1 MLKTLDFS
9 RKNSIYLLCGI
20 FIFSIII
27 RIYYFDETI
36 PVTMDALHTFY
47 YASDVAII
55 GKVPG
60 NYDIAKP
67 GWSIFL
73 GGIFSFFDF
82 EDTLSY
88 MQLQKILSISI
99 SSLAIFPLYLLIKK
113 FSQSKYS
120 LLGESLF
127 AVEPRLIEN
136 SLTGNVESMFIICII
151 TTILFFLSANKKI
164 IYLSFIIAGIST
176 CFRPEGLFLFFGIT
190 IMFFTRFRNDRLV
203 FPKYLIGLI
212 LFILVITPISLH
224 QAEVG
229 TYEPFILK
237 PYTIISSLFESNQN
251 ASEQMEAQDVL
262 ENNSIAIG
270 LENFSKYFVWVLI
283 PMFII
288 LVPPGFII
296 FLRNMKIEKITAIII
311 GICISIPAFYAYSFP
326 ILETK
331 YLYFLIPIFCIIS
344 TFSIK
349 YFIERISCKKIIFPV
364 CFIIIIL
371 TSIMFIETQI
381 EFKHNKE
388 SAMIAQF
395 VVMQSTGVNDYYP
408 ESQYIWGYDVPKK
421 WNDYKIFY
429 ENMDRTNIIIQA
441 ESRGIDEIHG
451 SELRNP
457 LSVNVKSPNNFSSLN
472 SFLDNIEKH
481 RISHLVVDGKNDRP
495 EFLNDIFYNEE
506 KYTFLEKIY
515 DTKDM
520 NFDYHVKIFEIN
532 YEEFEKAMNSSDNTY
547 TNLLE

>member
-120 LLGESLF
+120 LLGVSLF

-229 TYEPFILK
+229 MYDPIILK
-237 PYTIISSLFESNQN
+237 PI
-251 ASEQMEAQDVL
+251 
-262 ENNSIAIG
+262 
-270 LENFSKYFVWVLI
+270 
-283 PMFII
+283 
-288 LVPPGFII
+288 
-296 FLRNMKIEKITAIII
+296 
-311 GICISIPAFYAYSFP
+311 
-326 ILETK
+326 
-331 YLYFLIPIFCIIS
+331 
-344 TFSIK
+344 
-349 YFIERISCKKIIFPV
+349 
-364 CFIIIIL
+364 
-371 TSIMFIETQI
+371 
-381 EFKHNKE
+381 HNC
-388 SAMIAQF
+388 
-395 VVMQSTGVNDYYP
+395 
-408 ESQYIWGYDVPKK
+408 
-421 WNDYKIFY
+421 
-429 ENMDRTNIIIQA
+429 
-441 ESRGIDEIHG
+441 
-451 SELRNP
+451 
-457 LSVNVKSPNNFSSLN
+457 
-472 SFLDNIEKH
+472 
-481 RISHLVVDGKNDRP
+481 
-495 EFLNDIFYNEE
+495 
-506 KYTFLEKIY
+506 
-515 DTKDM
+515 
-520 NFDYHVKIFEIN
+520 
-532 YEEFEKAMNSSDNTY
+532 
-547 TNLLE
+547 

>member
-120 LLGESLF
+120 LLGVSLF

-296 FLRNMKIEKITAIII
+296 FRRNMKIEKITARII

-326 ILETK
+326 IL
-331 YLYFLIPIFCIIS
+331 
-344 TFSIK
+344 
-349 YFIERISCKKIIFPV
+349 
-364 CFIIIIL
+364 
-371 TSIMFIETQI
+371 
-381 EFKHNKE
+381 
-388 SAMIAQF
+388 
-395 VVMQSTGVNDYYP
+395 
-408 ESQYIWGYDVPKK
+408 
-421 WNDYKIFY
+421 
-429 ENMDRTNIIIQA
+429 
-441 ESRGIDEIHG
+441 
-451 SELRNP
+451 
-457 LSVNVKSPNNFSSLN
+457 
-472 SFLDNIEKH
+472 
-481 RISHLVVDGKNDRP
+481 
-495 EFLNDIFYNEE
+495 
-506 KYTFLEKIY
+506 
-515 DTKDM
+515 
-520 NFDYHVKIFEIN
+520 
-532 YEEFEKAMNSSDNTY
+532 
-547 TNLLE
+547 